1 MRKVTV
7 MPTKADVSTHNDE
20 LSNEFDSITTSSVD
34 LKSCSASLVKGKEN
48 CTSFGA
54 STWKVK
60 QIRILTSSSAIQFNV
75 KTSNI
80 EYMIFNMQLRVPWF
94 QPIKPPNIV
103 KQDVK
108 RNKK

>member
-60 QIRILTSSSAIQFNV
+60 QIRILTSVLQFWCQF
-75 KTSNI
+75 
-80 EYMIFNMQLRVPWF
+80 Y
-94 QPIKPPNIV
+94 
-103 KQDVK
+103 
-108 RNKK
+108 KKNRLFWMCRLF